1 MLSIKNLHCSIY
13 ETEILKGINLEVNA
27 GEIHVVM
34 GPNGSGK
41 TTLSKILTG
50 APNYTVTEGSVFFKG
65 KDLFSLKAH
74 ERARE
79 GLFLAFQHPVEVP
92 GVTNSNFLKHAVN
105 AIREHRGEDS
115 LDAFDFKIFI
125 KDKMKIVGLD
135 PEFLDRQV
143 NTGFS
148 GGEKKKNEVLQLL
161 ALDPSLAILDET
173 DSGLDVDA
181 LRTVSEGVNF
191 YRNDS
196 NAIIIVTHYQRLLD
210 YIKPDFIHIL
220 IDGKIIK
227 SGTGELALT
236 IEDKGYDWLR
246 EDKNGEVTSG

>member
-1 MLSIKNLHCSIY
+1 
-13 ETEILKGINLEVNA
+13 
-27 GEIHVVM
+27 M

-41 TTLSKILTG
+41 TTLAKILTG
-50 APNYTVTEGSVFFKG
+50 APNYAVTDGSVFFKN

-79 GLFLAFQHPVEVP
+79 GLFLAFQHPVKVP
-92 GVTNSNFLKHAVN
+92 GVTNTNFLKHAVN
-105 AIREHRGEDS
+105 AIREHRGENS

-161 ALDPSLAILDET
+161 ALEPSLAILDET